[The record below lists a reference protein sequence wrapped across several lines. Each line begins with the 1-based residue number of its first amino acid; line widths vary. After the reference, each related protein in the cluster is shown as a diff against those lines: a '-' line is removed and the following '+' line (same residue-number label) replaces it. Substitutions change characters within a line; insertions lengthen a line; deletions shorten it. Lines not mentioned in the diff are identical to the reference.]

1 MVIDPPVTRLEA
13 YLASAA
19 GEYEG
24 DLPEPVTRGEKY
36 LVKIIERIDG
46 FENIDPDDIEA
57 AVENYVAEH
66 AMSLQSADSLI
77 VTANGNRYSVVLTV
91 EENHPKLII
100 NEIEQEE

>member
-1 MVIDPPVTRLEA
+1 MFPVNRNEM

-46 FENIDPDDIEA
+46 FENIDPEDIEA
-57 AVENYVAEH
+57 AIENYTAEH
-66 AMSLQSADSLI
+66 AMSLQSADSLT

>member
-1 MVIDPPVTRLEA
+1 MFPVNRNEM

-46 FENIDPDDIEA
+46 FENIDPEDIEA
-57 AVENYVAEH
+57 AIENYTAEH
-66 AMSLQSADSLI
+66 AMSLQRTDSLI
-77 VTANGNRYSVVLTV
+77 VTANGNRYIVAFTTADGR
-91 EENHPKLII
+91 PKLII
-100 NEIEQEE
+100 NEIE